1 MTYCLAIAL
10 EEGLIFCSDSRTNA
24 GPDQVT
30 SYSKMHRFSFQG
42 ERKLFLLTAGNLATT
57 QAVITQLHRDIEENL
72 QPLIRTAN
80 YVGDIADYIGS
91 LMVLEKNKYTDPSGP
106 DAGIDAGATFIL
118 GGQIKGHPPELYL
131 IYPEGNHITAS
142 QTHPYLQIGEVKYG
156 KPILDRIIQ
165 PDTPMETALRCAIV
179 SLDSTMRSNST
190 VGPPLECLA
199 YNKDTLSSEE
209 NYAKLSENDDYL
221 VAIRESWEKN
231 IREAVEDLPNFETYF
246 SNNR

>member
-1 MTYCLAIAL
+1 VTYCLAIAL

-209 NYAKLSENDDYL
+209 NYAKLRENDDYL

>member
-118 GGQIKGHPPELYL
+118 GGQIKGYPPELYL

-209 NYAKLSENDDYL
+209 HYAKLSENDDYL

-231 IREAVEDLPNFETYF
+231 IREAVEDLPNLETYF

>member
-118 GGQIKGHPPELYL
+118 GGQIRGHPPELYL

>member
-57 QAVITQLHRDIEENL
+57 QAVITQLHRDIGENL

>member
-30 SYSKMHRFSFQG
+30 SYSKMHRFSFHG

-209 NYAKLSENDDYL
+209 NYAKLRENDDYL

>member
-1 MTYCLAIAL
+1 
-10 EEGLIFCSDSRTNA
+10 
-24 GPDQVT
+24 
-30 SYSKMHRFSFQG
+30 MHRFSFQG

-209 NYAKLSENDDYL
+209 NYAKLRENDDYL

>member
-30 SYSKMHRFSFQG
+30 SYSKMHRFSFHG

-165 PDTPMETALRCAIV
+165 PYTPMETALRCAIV

-209 NYAKLSENDDYL
+209 NYAKLRENDDYL

>member
-209 NYAKLSENDDYL
+209 NYAKLRENDDYL

>member
-1 MTYCLAIAL
+1 M
-10 EEGLIFCSDSRTNA
+10 
-24 GPDQVT
+24 
-30 SYSKMHRFSFQG
+30 
-42 ERKLFLLTAGNLATT
+42 
-57 QAVITQLHRDIEENL
+57 
-72 QPLIRTAN
+72 
-80 YVGDIADYIGS
+80 
-91 LMVLEKNKYTDPSGP
+91 
-106 DAGIDAGATFIL
+106 
-118 GGQIKGHPPELYL
+118 GQPPELYL

-156 KPILDRIIQ
+156 KPILDRIIK

-199 YNKDTLSSEE
+199 YKKDNLASEE
-209 NYAKLSENDDYL
+209 SYAKLSENDTYL

-246 SNNR
+246 SNNQ

>member
-72 QPLIRTAN
+72 QPLIRTSN

-118 GGQIKGHPPELYL
+118 GGQIKGHPQELYL

-199 YNKDTLSSEE
+199 YKKDNLSSEE

>member
-118 GGQIKGHPPELYL
+118 GGQIKGYPPELYL

-199 YNKDTLSSEE
+199 YNKDALSSEE

-231 IREAVEDLPNFETYF
+231 IREAVEDLPNLETYF

>member
-118 GGQIKGHPPELYL
+118 GGQIKGHSPELYL

>member
-209 NYAKLSENDDYL
+209 NYAKLSENNDYL

>member
-118 GGQIKGHPPELYL
+118 GGQIKGYPPELYL

-209 NYAKLSENDDYL
+209 NYAKLSENNDYL